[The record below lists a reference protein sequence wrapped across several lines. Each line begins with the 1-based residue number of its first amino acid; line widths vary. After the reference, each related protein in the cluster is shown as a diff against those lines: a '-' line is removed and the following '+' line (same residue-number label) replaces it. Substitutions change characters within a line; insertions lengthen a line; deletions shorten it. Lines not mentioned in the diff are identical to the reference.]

1 MPMEAPVLVKDEKY
15 EGQYVALKS
24 FSDNT
29 VVASGRTPLS
39 VMKKARAAG
48 VRNPVVILVPHRD
61 VVQIY

>member
-1 MPMEAPVLVKDEKY
+1 MPMKAPVLVEDEKY

-39 VMKKARAAG
+39 VVKKARAAG
-48 VRNPVVILVPHRD
+48 VKSPVVILVPRRD